1 MDLFRTQ
8 SVAIKI
14 EEDEVCGVV
23 VGIFYDARSS
33 CKSCKE
39 KESGYIICLELSTR
53 FITYI
58 ATRASAITLS
68 RCLFVSIFLSLS
80 MR

>member
-23 VGIFYDARSS
+23 GIFYDARSS
-33 CKSCKE
+33 RVSHIRKRKAI
-39 KESGYIICLELSTR
+39 YVCLELSTR

>member
-23 VGIFYDARSS
+23 GIFYDAGSS

-58 ATRASAITLS
+58 ATRASAINLS
-68 RCLFVSIFLSLS
+68 RCLFLSIFLSLS

>member
-14 EEDEVCGVV
+14 EEDEVCGV

>member
-33 CKSCKE
+33 RVSHIRKRKAI
-39 KESGYIICLELSTR
+39 YVCLELSTR